1 MHSKFLPTR
10 FPGNVEATSIWA
22 TRNSVG
28 IIGKDG
34 KIYFV
39 NDPIIDDCDKVGEV
53 LVSDDSNL
61 QGAFKIGGSHLLRFA
76 LKK

>member
-10 FPGNVEATSIWA
+10 FPVNVEHRSIWA
-22 TRNSVG
+22 TKNSVG

-39 NDPIIDDCDKVGEV
+39 NDPIIDDCDKVG
-53 LVSDDSNL
+53 
-61 QGAFKIGGSHLLRFA
+61 
-76 LKK
+76 